1 MDQQVITP
9 SSLDFS
15 PQQTGSATPC
25 DGGLTKF
32 DVAAFRD
39 FHLPY
44 FPMMYLPPSVSA
56 RELQRERPMLALA
69 IETVMNKA
77 SAQQVQLSERLR
89 TKMAMKLFVDGEKS
103 LDLLL
108 SLLVCMAW

>member
-1 MDQQVITP
+1 
-9 SSLDFS
+9 
-15 PQQTGSATPC
+15 
-25 DGGLTKF
+25 
-32 DVAAFRD
+32 
-39 FHLPY
+39 
-44 FPMMYLPPSVSA
+44 
-56 RELQRERPMLALA
+56 MLALA